1 MNTYY
6 TEHLTDSLFKEGCK
20 MKKRIEELDI
30 VKGFAILFVL
40 LVHIVRFDGIAHY
53 FFNAF
58 GEGTIFVFFV
68 ISGYSYRSGK
78 GKPLNILLTRF
89 KQLLVPYFLY
99 ALVLGILQMMIERVS
114 LTDFGYGFLC
124 FLLTKPTM
132 EFFAL
137 GEYAPSVFSIIVSPY
152 WFLRMMLMS
161 STIFFLV
168 VDWTIGNFRRFIAV
182 EAALF
187 GVSAVLLETIRV
199 LPFHLQIA
207 PVFAAA
213 MLLGAFLGKTG
224 ILSQNLWD
232 RKYFPTVFTVS
243 MIVMFV
249 IAAFYTEG
257 GMAGSTGNFGSKGAL
272 SELWYI
278 IISLANTVFI
288 LGISAA
294 FVRLGRYK
302 AMTYIGRN
310 SLYFFM
316 LHLFFAHNIHLFSG
330 LYCKIDDWAGEQV
343 RPGVMGES
351 LVVLILTILL
361 VLAYIRIRNSVVRL
375 KRK

>member
-1 MNTYY
+1 
-6 TEHLTDSLFKEGCK
+6 

-40 LVHIVRFDGIAHY
+40 LIHIVPFDGISHY
-53 FFNAF
+53 LFNAF

-68 ISGYSYRSGK
+68 VSGYTYRSGK
-78 GKPLNILLTRF
+78 GKPLKVLLIRF

-99 ALVLGILQMMIERVS
+99 ALILGILQMMIERVS
-114 LTDFGYGFLC
+114 LPDFGYGFLC

-161 STIFFLV
+161 STIFFFV
-168 VDWTIGNFRRFIAV
+168 VDWSIAHLRRFIVV

-199 LPFHLQIA
+199 LPFNLQIA

-213 MLLGAFLGKTG
+213 MLLGAFLGKNQ

-232 RKYFPTVFTVS
+232 RKLFLVIFTVS
-243 MIVMFV
+243 LIVMFTV
-249 IAAFYTEG
+249 AAFYTEG
-257 GMAGSTGNFGSKGAL
+257 GMAGATGYFGSRGAL

-278 IISLANTVFI
+278 IISFANTAFV

-294 FVRLGRYK
+294 LVRLGRYK
-302 AMTYIGRN
+302 ALTYIGRN

-330 LYCKIDDWAGEQV
+330 LYCKIDDWAEEQLY
-343 RPGVMGES
+343 PGALGES

-361 VLAYIRIRNSVVRL
+361 VLVYIKIRDSFVRL
-375 KRK
+375 KTK